1 MMIQVILVAAVA
13 ALLVFFLRHHGT
25 TYVSAAVRIG
35 FVMFLG
41 FGVFAVLRPE
51 ALTALAASV
60 GVGRGSDL
68 LLYGLVTAFA
78 FFSLNTYLRFKELR
92 VRLSRL
98 ARAVALDEERERN
111 P

>member
-1 MMIQVILVAAVA
+1 MTIQVILVAAVT

-25 TYVSAAVRIG
+25 TYVTAAVRIG
-35 FVMFLG
+35 FIMFLA
-41 FGVFAVLRPE
+41 FGVFAVLRPDT
-51 ALTALAASV
+51 LTMLAAAV

-92 VRLSRL
+92 VRFSRL
-98 ARAVALDEERERN
+98 ARAVALDDERDRTS
-111 P
+111 